1 MISDPHPTVRE
12 LLVRMVAELGYEPFV
27 IADGPPPT
35 PARLRSADVL
45 LIEPASPEGRRLAR
59 SARAAH
65 PGVAILSQGAP
76 EGIERLGLAPV
87 AHLSKPFT
95 LEQLDAALQLALDGG
110 D

>member
-59 SARAAH
+59 TARAAH
-65 PGVAILSQGAP
+65 PEVAILSQGAT

-87 AHLSKPFT
+87 AHLAKPFT
-95 LEQLDAALQLALDGG
+95 LEQLDAALQLALAGG
-110 D
+110 N